1 MLIEIN
7 FPLKSACII
16 IIIIIHHQEYLD
28 DIIIYTP
35 LTIRLLHRH
44 TITHTHT

>member
-28 DIIIYTP
+28 DIYT
-35 LTIRLLHRH
+35 LH
-44 TITHTHT
+44 